1 MNSKVKFKLKTP
13 IIILSIIALVFRI
26 ISSITYF
33 VNYDYIKYGEYE
45 LNISF
50 PPFVSLISLI
60 IALAPIVLFLIYIIK
75 FHKDFK
81 ATICVPIVFGLI
93 AFAPI
98 YSIIRN
104 LIIGYGFYFADLI
117 SNLFIIAPFVL
128 ATISALKGFSKKSFT
143 IIAFSI
149 SFLLCVFSIISI
161 FTNISYYLRSELYI
175 YLITSPCSILG
186 TISFYISL
194 FLFAMNNRIP
204 AVLTPSPEQEK
215 KSSEKM
221 SPEQSLRLLKDKLDF
236 GMITEEEYQAQRAE
250 IISKL

>member
-1 MNSKVKFKLKTP
+1 MNSKVEFKLKTP
-13 IIILSIIALVFRI
+13 IVILSIIALVFRI
-26 ISSITYF
+26 ISSVTYF
-33 VNYDYIKYGEYE
+33 VNYDYIEYGEYE
-45 LNISF
+45 MNISF
-50 PPFVSLISLI
+50 PSFLSLISLI
-60 IALAPIVLFLIYIIK
+60 IKLAPIVLFLVYTFK

-93 AFAPI
+93 AFDPI

-104 LIIGYGFYFADLI
+104 LIIGYDFYFAYLI

-149 SFLLCVFSIISI
+149 IFLDCVLSIIGI
-161 FTNISYYLRSELYI
+161 FSDIGYYLRSELYI
-175 YLITSPCSILG
+175 YLITSLCSILG

-194 FLFAMNNRIP
+194 FLFVMNNRIP
-204 AVLTPSPEQEK
+204 AILTPSPEHEK
-215 KSSEKM
+215 KNLEKM

-236 GMITEEEYQAQRAE
+236 GMISEEEYQAQRAD

>member
-1 MNSKVKFKLKTP
+1 MNSKLNFKLKAP
-13 IIILSIIALVFRI
+13 IIFLSIIALLFRI

-33 VNYDYIKYGEYE
+33 VSYDYIKYGEYE
-45 LNISF
+45 MTIAFPSVISLF
-50 PPFVSLISLI
+50 SLI
-60 IALAPIVLFLIYIIK
+60 IALAPIVLFLVYTIK
-75 FHKDFK
+75 FHKNFK

-104 LIIGYGFYFADLI
+104 LIMGYGFYIADLI

-128 ATISALKGFSKKSFT
+128 ATISALKGFSKKSLT

-149 SFLLCVFSIISI
+149 SFLLCAFSVISI
-161 FTNISYYLRSELYI
+161 FSNFSYYLRNELYI
-175 YLITSPCSILG
+175 YMISSPCSILG
-186 TISFYISL
+186 TTSFYISL

>member
-13 IIILSIIALVFRI
+13 IIILSIVALIFRI
-26 ISSITYF
+26 IGSITYF
-33 VNYDYIKYGEYE
+33 VDYEYIKYGEYE
-45 LNISF
+45 MNIVF

-60 IALAPIVLFLIYIIK
+60 IGLAPIVLFLVYTFK

-98 YSIIRN
+98 YSIIEI
-104 LIIGYGFYFADLI
+104 LIMGYGFYFADLI
-117 SNLFIIAPFVL
+117 NLIFITAPFVL

-149 SFLLCVFSIISI
+149 SLLLCVHSIIRIYS
-161 FTNISYYLRSELYI
+161 NRYYLRSEPYI
-175 YLITSPCSILG
+175 YLITSLCSILG
-186 TISFYISL
+186 TISFYTSL

-204 AVLTPSPEQEK
+204 TILTPSPEYEK
-215 KSSEKM
+215 KNSEKM

-236 GMITEEEYQAQRAE
+236 GMISEEEYQAQRAD